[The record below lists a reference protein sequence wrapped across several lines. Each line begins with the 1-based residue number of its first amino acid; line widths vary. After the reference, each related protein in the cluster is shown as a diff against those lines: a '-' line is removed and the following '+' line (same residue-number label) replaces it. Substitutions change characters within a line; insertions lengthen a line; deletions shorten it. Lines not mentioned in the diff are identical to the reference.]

1 MAVSDANT
9 YLTYD
14 QVGTRED
21 LADVIYNI
29 APTECPFMQMIG
41 RATASQKKHEWQVD
55 SLAAAAV
62 NAQLE
67 GDDQDATLPDKTTR
81 LSNYCQISTK
91 VLRISGTAEA
101 TDKAG
106 RRSELAYQVAKMGKE
121 LKRDMEFTLTG
132 NYAIEDGAEGTAR
145 TTGSLEIW
153 YQTAGNASR
162 TGTACDATL
171 NQPDQN
177 KTVTDGTQRVLTE
190 GLMKTVIQG
199 VWSEGGDPSILM
211 SGPFNKRAI
220 SGFTGGATRFDIS
233 EDKKLVAAIDV
244 YVSDFG
250 THRVIP
256 NRFSRDRTL
265 HVLTP
270 SMWKVSYLR
279 SFRQFPLAKTGD
291 AEKRQL
297 LAEYCLRSDEQ
308 KASGVVADLTTS

>member
-1 MAVSDANT
+1 MATLADT
-9 YLTYD
+9 YTTYD

-29 APTECPFMQMIG
+29 APTEAPFMQMIG
-41 RATASQKKHEWQVD
+41 RGVATQPKHEWQVD
-55 SLAAAAV
+55 TLAAAAV
-62 NAQLE
+62 NAQVE
-67 GDDQDATLPDKTTR
+67 GDDQALDTAVPTER
-81 LSNYCQISTK
+81 LSNYCQISSK
-91 VLRISGTAEA
+91 VIRITGTAEA

-106 RRSELAYQVAKMGKE
+106 RRSELAYQVAKYGKE
-121 LKRDMEFTLTG
+121 LKRDMELTLTG
-132 NYAIEDGAEGTAR
+132 NYAIEDGAFATAR

-153 YQTAGNASR
+153 YQTNGDR
-162 TGTACDATL
+162 TGTTCLSGTG

-177 KTVTDGTQRVLTE
+177 KTVTDGGTTRALTE
-190 GLMKTVIQG
+190 SLIKTVIQAI
-199 VWSEGGDPSILM
+199 WSQGGDPTVIM
-211 SGPFNKRAI
+211 TGPFNKRAI

-256 NRFSRDRTL
+256 NRFSRDKTVHL
-265 HVLTP
+265 LTP
-270 SMWKVSYLR
+270 SMFKVCYLR

-291 AEKRQL
+291 AEKREL

-308 KASGVVADLTTS
+308 KASGVIADLTTS